1 MLGATSAQ
9 AAVKS
14 TVDEWADRFLPET
27 APKIELPSYADDFD
41 RARAEVTAGKYRAA
55 LSTISKI
62 DKADPLTLDLLRAR
76 SLAGLGETQLA
87 IELLGKY
94 PKSVDAIVLAS
105 QIDLDSGNY
114 ASAQNRA
121 EAAIA
126 VNPDSLA
133 ARLLVAQSLDQQGK
147 FEPAVAAYNWFLEG
161 QQSFLQRYRTDP
173 NEFENPDDITT
184 IATAIHRWAT
194 LTQAYKT
201 VPQLNDT
208 VLNMFIRVF
217 DVVDRQHIPSRI
229 AAAEFALSR
238 GDAKNAA
245 KYIGPA
251 LARAGRD
258 PRVLRIGIQLGMAA
272 NRDAQVRQSID
283 LFRDADPNSFDAEFW
298 EVILKARAQ
307 QWVFATDRARA
318 LHTRHPNRL
327 EAIGLRAALEF
338 IIGNEAELPTLMA
351 AADRIAPSR
360 SDAQLIAGSVLSKA
374 YQKAAAEQLLKD
386 VLKRTP
392 WETSARHEL
401 GDIYINE
408 AREADALAVLDE
420 AYKSDPYNIK
430 TVNYLRLIAEL
441 EKYQKFHTEHFI
453 IYFDADADPIVAD
466 EIGPFLEESYAEVT
480 KVFQYQPP
488 EKIIVQV
495 YPANDEFSVRI
506 AGVPGVENFG
516 VSFGR
521 VLATIA
527 PRRGTK
533 QGNFNWARVLKH
545 EFVHTINLLQTNH
558 RTPRWLT
565 EGLAVWQEGVPFRFK
580 EVPEELYKRTMAGK
594 LFTIRGIPLAFVR
607 PTVPADGEQAYTQG
621 AYLAKYMV
629 ATFGSDSIV
638 KLLNAY
644 ATTKSDDEAFLAAT
658 GKPLAEVESGWHA
671 WMKEQLKDWGYGKED
686 AAKVSALVKEG
697 EQALKERKF
706 AEAEKSFAAA
716 FAIQRYNVTVNQRL
730 AAIYLQKETENPAKA
745 IENLK
750 FMHFLELQNN
760 RYAKQIARM
769 YVRLNDLPSALK
781 WAREAT
787 YIDLYDLSSH
797 ELINEIATQLG
808 DQATADRARVTAER
822 IKLWDLKRSL
832 PKDQTADPNAEKDAG
847 TKPDAEP
854 DAQ

>member
-1 MLGATSAQ
+1 M
-9 AAVKS
+9 KS
-14 TVDEWADRFLPET
+14 TLDEWADRFLPET
-27 APKIELPSYADDFD
+27 APKIDLPSYADDLD

-55 LSTISKI
+55 LSTLSKI
-62 DKADPLTLDLLRAR
+62 DKGDPLTLDMLRAQ
-76 SLAGLGETQLA
+76 SLAGLGETQPA
-87 IELLGKY
+87 IELLSKY
-94 PKSVDAIVLAS
+94 PQSVDANVLAG
-105 QIDLDSGNY
+105 QIDLDAGKY
-114 ASAQNRA
+114 ESAHTRA
-121 EAAIA
+121 QAAVAI
-126 VNPDSLA
+126 NPDSIP
-133 ARLLVAQSLDQQGK
+133 ARLLIAQSLDEQGK
-147 FEPAVAAYNWFLEG
+147 FEFAIPAYNWFLEG
-161 QQSFLQRYRTDP
+161 QQSFLMRYRADP
-173 NEFENPDDITT
+173 NEFENPDDITS

-194 LTQAYKT
+194 LTEAYKT

-251 LARAGRD
+251 MARAGRD

-272 NRDAQVRQSID
+272 NKDDQVRQAID
-283 LFRDADPNSFDAEFW
+283 LFRDADPNSFDAEYW

-318 LHTRHPNRL
+318 LHAHHPNRL

-338 IIGNEAELPTLMA
+338 VIGNEAELPTLMN
-351 AADRIAPSR
+351 AADRIAPAR
-360 SDAQLIAGSVLSKA
+360 SDAHLIAGTILSQA
-374 YQKAAAEQLLKD
+374 RQTAAAEQLLKE

-392 WETSARHEL
+392 WETPARHAL
-401 GDIYINE
+401 GDLYINE
-408 AREADALAVLDE
+408 AREAEAQAVLDE
-420 AYKSDPYNIK
+420 AYKADPYNIK
-430 TVNYLRLIAEL
+430 TVNYLRLIVEL
-441 EKYQKFHTEHFI
+441 DKYLKFNTEHFV
-453 IYFDADADPIVAD
+453 IYFDADADPIVGD
-466 EIGPFLEESYAEVT
+466 EIGPFLEETYAEVT

-488 EKIIVQV
+488 GKIVVQV
-495 YPANDEFSVRI
+495 YPANDEFSVRL

-545 EFVHTINLLQTNH
+545 EFVHTINLMQTNH

-580 EVPEELYKRTMAGK
+580 DVPEELYKRTMSGK

-621 AYLAKYMV
+621 AYLAKYLV
-629 ATFGSDSIV
+629 SAFGSDSIV

-644 ATTKSDDEAFLAAT
+644 AVTKSDDEAFLAAT

-671 WMKEQLKDWGYGKED
+671 WMKEQLKDWGYSKEQT
-686 AAKVSALVKEG
+686 AKVSALVKEG
-697 EQALKERKF
+697 EQAIKVRKF
-706 AEAEKSFAAA
+706 AEAEKSFTAAY
-716 FAIQRYNVTVNQRL
+716 AIQRYNVTVNQRL
-730 AAIYLQKETENPAKA
+730 AAIYLQKETEDPAKA
-745 IENLK
+745 IEHLQ

-760 RYAKQIARM
+760 GYAKQIARM
-769 YVRLNDLPSALK
+769 YLRLNDLPAALK
-781 WAREAT
+781 WGREAT
-787 YIDLYDLSSH
+787 YIDLYDLSAH
-797 ELINEIATQLG
+797 QLIADVATQLG
-808 DQATADRARVTAER
+808 DQATAERARVTVER
-822 IKLWDLKRSL
+822 IKLWDMKRKL
-832 PKDQTADPNAEKDAG
+832 PKNKPVDADKDA
-847 TKPDAEP
+847 KSDDQPDAAP